1 MLERSIEVMTS
12 ANRSRK
18 YDSGSQKRKNKQ
30 RLDDLTQSQ
39 KGAMDRFIVKKSQVS
54 SNNQIFD
61 QNPTL
66 DSNVACLNP
75 TLDFRTGLRFMAAR
89 SCWDVELQMQRAG
102 RNARRPFPV
111 FSGYRSRTSRTVRSF
126 PKQKPRHARAAT
138 AWQME
143 ATTAAAMIARLLC

>member
-1 MLERSIEVMTS
+1 MTS
-12 ANRSRK
+12 TNRSRK

-66 DSNVACLNP
+66 DSNIDCLVNP
-75 TLDFRTGLRFMAAR
+75 TLDFHTGL
-89 SCWDVELQMQRAG
+89 
-102 RNARRPFPV
+102 
-111 FSGYRSRTSRTVRSF
+111 
-126 PKQKPRHARAAT
+126 
-138 AWQME
+138 
-143 ATTAAAMIARLLC
+143 

>member
-1 MLERSIEVMTS
+1 
-12 ANRSRK
+12 
-18 YDSGSQKRKNKQ
+18 
-30 RLDDLTQSQ
+30 
-39 KGAMDRFIVKKSQVS
+39 MDRFIVKKSQVS

-66 DSNVACLNP
+66 DSNIDCLVNF
-75 TLDFRTGLRFMAAR
+75 TLDFRTELRFIPAR
-89 SCWDVELQMQRAG
+89 PCWDVELQMQRAG

-143 ATTAAAMIARLLC
+143 ATAAAAMIARLLR